1 MANYATLK
9 AAIADVVKTN
19 GEQEI
24 TGANLQSVL
33 LSIVNSIGAEYTFA
47 GVATPSTSAGT
58 PDQNVFYI
66 GGVGEYANFGSSIT
80 VPTGSI
86 GVFKYNGTWSNQS
99 IHIYSINDD
108 LIEDGGVLSDTM
120 KSILASATD
129 VPYVIKGAL
138 VNAYQ
143 GVYSFQKNNSW
154 DLVLFTVKRDA
165 DWAVISGTGTGSNQG
180 GHLFD
185 PSVGINTAGRLAGT
199 GGVTKKYMSTL
210 YSTISSVKQGG
221 YNKDILVTINIP
233 VANSVDYGSL
243 FVMQGKF
250 DGRYF
255 CVPSLLTVG
264 NTGSPQLSK
273 IDSYVITPY
282 IKIDHEPIAAIN
294 FWSNTNTSATA
305 GVGIHFY
312 DETYAYVGTV
322 VTSDYTTTGQSN
334 TRAIVIEKE
343 DIPQTA
349 EYIRFTAQKTNKDIL
364 ALAGGVE
371 KYDSLGVTDFSTQH
385 FFDKS
390 SEERISVLPFTK
402 NVDNILLSDYY
413 LLTGGQIIISNVYI
427 NETANPTISD
437 NIARVAFYDEDKEY
451 VSALDYSDK
460 FNTTIDGY
468 YTVAISPSDIP
479 AGAKY
484 LTFFTNKSSTAVP
497 VIISGLT
504 DLNDPAYNYLKI
516 QELDYEAKKQYVKNV
531 LEPFETATGYF
542 MRIDGLRSNSGCA
555 VRKFNVDEGEKYY
568 YSAYFSSPSSSFS
581 PLFFMDDDENIIG
594 YLGTEAGPITITDA
608 LVTIPAGA
616 TQVWQNT
623 FISSGNKFSFSQITD
638 TLKVDALSEDVEVL
652 QQVVSELGGTANKLM
667 KVVIN
672 NLEGGA
678 GVSSFYVRAKYNSDK
693 DIIIT
698 HYINGNGLLSFNATY
713 VGDNTLQDAELMTG
727 DYLVSTHSD
736 STAPIRAYTQYWHLF
751 AQHGYPVPYFS
762 NSVEMTSADVGALWK
777 DQLNR
782 KYTIGKVSSAY
793 IWLLPV
799 IYQDG
804 NGHYTRDWHSTATS
818 PTIETLTYVSG
829 GSTGAYTTQIEVS
842 ALYQEQLRSIMQHAG
857 RIWTVDGRKVTETG
871 TYYCDDFSVSETQYG
886 YDPATISSWFGG
898 TEGTPDLTGAE
909 VMAEFTASYNYKG
922 AQCAVNTT
930 INLHREAKGTYSGT
944 QQQFFF
950 DNGDYKAMFMIPKAA
965 ARDGVEL
972 DKPFNSPSSAGSNIE
987 FLRNATQLKNV
998 DNPVDRQI
1006 GFLYDENT
1014 GNYLVGMAA
1023 GLSLISGDTV
1033 TAKRNINRPV
1043 NSKLLSFSPS
1053 NTNKFYVYATDS
1065 SVYDGGYFPAGY
1077 FKEINYYVSY
1087 FDPAENVGQ
1096 VYWYKDGSSYVIY
1109 AHCQSAEQNL
1119 AINVPAIM
1127 EGLSVEV
1134 IEKTD
1139 DAELLTGT
1147 IQNGKFFVNYNSD
1160 DANYIVL
1167 KTK

>member
-33 LSIVNSIGAEYTFA
+33 LAIVNSIGAEYTFA

-66 GGVGEYANFGSSIT
+66 GAAGEYSNLGTTIT
-80 VPTGSI
+80 IPTGSI
-86 GVFKYNGTWSNQS
+86 GIFKYNGTWSNQS
-99 IHIYSINDD
+99 IHIYSISDD

-120 KSILASATD
+120 KSILASAVD

-138 VNAYQ
+138 INSNDGEYT
-143 GVYSFQKNNSW
+143 FQSNSSW
-154 DLVLFTVKRDA
+154 DLVCFTVKRGS
-165 DWAVISGTGTGSNQG
+165 DWAVISGMGNGETQYGYF
-180 GHLFD
+180 FD
-185 PSVGINTAGRLAGT
+185 PEIGMNTSGRLVST
-199 GGVTKKYMSTL
+199 GGVTKYRMSSFVS
-210 YSTISSVKQGG
+210 YIKSVRNGG
-221 YNKDILVTINIP
+221 YDKDILVCIDVKKSN
-233 VANSVDYGSL
+233 NVDYGNL
-243 FVMQGKF
+243 FIMQGRY

-255 CVPSLLTVG
+255 CVPNLLTVG
-264 NTGSPQLSK
+264 NTGAPQLSK
-273 IDSYVITPY
+273 NSSYIITPY
-282 IKIDHEPIAAIN
+282 IKINHEPIAAIN

-312 DETYAYVGTV
+312 ASDYTYVGTV
-322 VTSDYTTTGQSN
+322 VTSGYTTTGQSN

-343 DIPQTA
+343 DIPQSA
-349 EYIRFTAQKTNKDIL
+349 VYIRLTAQSSNKEIL
-364 ALAGGVE
+364 ALDGGIDSF
-371 KYDSLGVTDFSTQH
+371 DSLKITDFSTQH

-390 SEERISVLPFTK
+390 SEERISVLPFAK
-402 NVDNILLSDYY
+402 NVNNILLSDYY
-413 LLTGGQIIISNVYI
+413 LLTGGQVIISNVYI
-427 NETANPTISD
+427 NETTNPTSAT
-437 NIARVAFYDEDKEY
+437 NIAKIAFYDESYEY
-451 VSALDYSDK
+451 ISALDYSDK
-460 FNTTIDGY
+460 FNTTIAGT
-468 YTVAISPSDIP
+468 YTLAISPADIP

-484 LTFFTNKSSTAVP
+484 LTFFGEKNSSSVP
-497 VIISGLT
+497 SIIAGIT
-504 DLNDPAYNYLKI
+504 DLNDPAYNYTHISHL
-516 QELDYEAKKQYVKNV
+516 ESENSKQYQKRAI
-531 LEPFETATGYF
+531 EPFDTLDGYF
-542 MRIDGLRSNSGCA
+542 MREDGLHSLASCA
-555 VRKFNVDEGEKYY
+555 VLKYNVVAGKEYY
-568 YSAYFSSPSSSFS
+568 YSLYLSRPDTSFS
-581 PLFFMDDDENIIG
+581 PLFFMDDDDNIVG
-594 YLGTEAGPITITDA
+594 YLGVKVGPLTITDEP
-608 LVTIPAGA
+608 VIIPAGA
-616 TQVWQNT
+616 TQVWQNIFT
-623 FISSGNKFSFSQITD
+623 SWAARYSFSENTGQ
-638 TLKVDALSEDVEVL
+638 LKVDALNEAVNVL
-652 QQVVSELGGTANKLM
+652 QQEVSELGGSANKLM
-667 KVVIN
+667 KVV
-672 NLEGGA
+672 
-678 GVSSFYVRAKYNSDK
+678 VSGFETGFYIRSRYNEAK

-698 HYINGNGLLSFNATY
+698 HYINGNGLVSFNATY
-713 VGDNTLQDAELMTG
+713 VGDNSLSDAELMAS
-727 DYLVSTHSD
+727 DYLVSTHTD
-736 STAPIRAYTQYWHLF
+736 STAPIRTYTQYWHLF
-751 AQHGYPVPYFS
+751 AQHGYPIPYFT
-762 NSVEMTSADVGALWK
+762 NSVGMTSADIGAKWK
-777 DQLNR
+777 DQLDR
-782 KYTIGKVSSAY
+782 EYTIGNVSEAY
-793 IWLLPV
+793 IYLLPV
-799 IYQDG
+799 IYQDA

-818 PTIETLTYVSG
+818 PTIETLTYVEG

-842 ALYQEQLRSIMQHAG
+842 ALYQKQLHSIMSHTD
-857 RIWTVDGRKVTETG
+857 RTWCVDGRQITQTG
-871 TYYCDDFSVSETQYG
+871 TYYCDEFSVSETQQG
-886 YDPATISSWFGG
+886 YDPATVSSWFGG
-898 TEGTPDLTGAE
+898 TGGTPDLTGAE
-909 VMAEFTASYNYKG
+909 VMAEFTASYNYTG
-922 AQCAVNTT
+922 ANCAVNTT

-972 DKPFNSPSSAGSNIE
+972 DKPFNSPSSAGSSIE

-1065 SVYDGGYFPAGY
+1065 SVYDSGYFPAGY

-1087 FDPAENVGQ
+1087 FDPAENKGQ

-1127 EGLSVEV
+1127 EGLSLEV

-1139 DAELLTGT
+1139 DTELLTGT